1 MKIAHLAAAALLLSA
16 NPAFAHNHQPRPVP
30 APDLSNTNTNINN
43 LSPQGGAGGAGGLGG
58 NAKASPSV
66 NNTNNINYP
75 QQVPNIVGPVAPGS
89 VPVFSIYGQLDHEQK
104 GVYGAQLSIPL
115 QFR

>member
-1 MKIAHLAAAALLLSA
+1 MKFALLATAAIFLTA
-16 NPAFAHNHQPRPVP
+16 TPALAHNHQPRPVP
-30 APDLSNTNTNINN
+30 APDLSNSNTNTNTNN
-43 LSPQGGAGGAGGLGG
+43 LSPQGGAGGLGG

>member
-1 MKIAHLAAAALLLSA
+1 MKLTYFAAAALIIA
-16 NPAFAHNHQPRPVP
+16 AQPAFATEYHHKP
-30 APDLSNTNTNINN
+30 APTPVQNNTNSNTNN
-43 LSPQGGAGGAGGLGG
+43 LSPQGGAGGAGG
-58 NAKASPSV
+58 NSKSSPSV